1 MCDDDKLI
9 RLSDAIAK
17 IKKAASGKSSLGL
30 VLTVDAGVEA
40 LREIPATQPS
50 PDVAALAA
58 QIEVDAA
65 LYGDKK

>member
-1 MCDDDKLI
+1 MSDEDMI
-9 RLSDAIAK
+9 RSGDAIAK
-17 IKKAASGKSSLGL
+17 IKKTASGKSSLGL

-40 LREIPATQPS
+40 LREIPSAQPS